1 MPEIQLRTACV
12 ARLGL
17 WLLTAALA
25 QESVVRAAEQ
35 PTPLGWWMLDEGQ
48 GEAAADRSRSGHDGQ
63 IMGAEWAPARAG
75 GSALEFDGINDY
87 VTVRH
92 HAAFNLRDALTITA
106 WVFPVDLAGEGGL
119 LVKGSPYFASGYL
132 LLRDG
137 NRLAFRVA
145 TEHTPGE
152 GVSGEGYAALRSEPV
167 LAAGR
172 WQHVAVVYS
181 ASAGRAALFY
191 NGRRIAQAPADG
203 RIVYL
208 TPKLPLNLGAMSHP
222 GSGNLRGFLRDV
234 RLYAAALDER
244 QIHEQYAQ
252 SAPVIAKLDVK
263 AKEERRRRAFTSQIQ
278 ATLVDRRTGKPLA
291 AKVFVRSAAGDCY
304 WPSDALVYG
313 LAGPRQ
319 CFYATGAFAMP
330 VPAGKFEISVTRGF
344 EYQPRIAM
352 LEVAEGE
359 RKPVR
364 LELDRSV
371 DMPAKGWY
379 AGEHHLHPLGHGG
392 RRYDQRMTMATAAGI
407 CQAEGLDY
415 AFWMGSRGHEIAS
428 TSQLPDPWIVD
439 GKLGQVFTTDG
450 FVAQCC
456 VEPIGVCGH
465 RCVVGTPRWSIQG
478 NPQFESLAVF
488 DQVQRQGGLA
498 IFSHP
503 YAGGVSL
510 AKDSGLCFA
519 RELPLAVALGRARMW
534 DLLCWGGSL
543 DDKLRDWYRW
553 LNLGF
558 RLAIGGSTDCYM
570 NNPAG
575 IIAPGQNRTYAKA
588 AGLTI
593 PDLVDAYR
601 RGRTVATN
609 GPLLVFTVAGHEV
622 GDVLTLEGRKP
633 QRLPL
638 HVEAHAMQGLER
650 VEVVVNGRS
659 VKTLAVDGQQQA
671 ETTFSYEVGQS
682 CWLAAR
688 STGRQGAGVG
698 PFAHTSPVYVQY
710 GQTAIE
716 TQPADVEY
724 FLGWL
729 TEYRRAVEEYGRR
742 NGRTPQEYAG
752 LLARIEQAANVYR
765 GLAAAPRRW
774 MEQP

>member
-1 MPEIQLRTACV
+1 
-12 ARLGL
+12 LGL
-17 WLLTAALA
+17 WLLAAA
-25 QESVVRAAEQ
+25 CWWASAACAVEP
-35 PTPLGWWMLDEGQ
+35 PTPLGWWMLGEGQ
-48 GEAAADRSRSGHDGQ
+48 GPVAGDRSRYTHDGR
-63 IMGAEWAPARAG
+63 ITGAEWAPVTPG
-75 GSALEFDGINDY
+75 GTALEFDGINDY

-92 HAAFNLRDALTITA
+92 HAALNVRDELTITA

-132 LLRDG
+132 FLRDG
-137 NRLAFRVA
+137 DRLVFRVA

-152 GVSGEGYAALRSEPV
+152 GASGEGYDAVKSGPV
-167 LAAGR
+167 LVVGR

-181 ASAGRAALFY
+181 VSTGRAALFH
-191 NGRRIAQAPADG
+191 NGRRVAQVPADG

-208 TPKLPLNLGAMSHP
+208 TPKLSLNLGAMSHP

-234 RLYAAALDER
+234 RLYATALDEQ
-244 QIHEQYAQ
+244 QIQKQYAQ
-252 SAPVIAKLDVK
+252 TLPAMARLNVK
-263 AKEERRRRAFTSQIQ
+263 AKEERRQRALTSRIEV
-278 ATLVDRRTGKPLA
+278 TLVDRGTGKPLA
-291 AKVFVRSAAGDCY
+291 AKVFVRSADGTHY
-304 WPSDALVYG
+304 WPADALAYG

-319 CFYATGAFAMP
+319 CFYSTGAFTVP
-330 VPAGKFEISVTRGF
+330 VPAGKFEISATRGF
-344 EYQPRIAM
+344 EYLPQIAT
-352 LEVAEGE
+352 LEVAAGE
-359 RKPVR
+359 RRQVR
-364 LELDRSV
+364 LELERLV

-379 AGEHHLHPLGHGG
+379 AGEHHLHPVGHGG
-392 RRYDQRMTMATAAGI
+392 RRYDQRMTLATAAGI

-415 AFWMGSRGHEIAS
+415 AFWMGPRGHDIAS
-428 TSQLPDPWIVD
+428 TDVLPDPWIVD
-439 GKLGQVFTTDG
+439 GKLGQVFATDG

-465 RCVVGTPRWSIQG
+465 RCIVGAPRWSIPG

-488 DQVQRQGGLA
+488 DQVQQQGGLA

-570 NNPAG
+570 NNPG
-575 IIAPGQNRTYAKA
+575 TIIAPGLNRTYAKA

-593 PDLVDAYR
+593 PALVDAYR

-609 GPLLVFTVAGHEV
+609 GPLLVFTVVGHDV
-622 GDVLTLEGRKP
+622 GDVLTLDGCKT
-633 QRLPL
+633 QRLEL
-638 HVEAHAMQGLER
+638 HVEAHAVQGLER
-650 VEVVVNGRS
+650 VEIVANGRP
-659 VKTLAVDGQQQA
+659 VKTLACGGRQHA
-671 ETTFSYEVGQS
+671 ATTFAYEVGQS
-682 CWLAAR
+682 GWLAAR
-688 STGRQGAGVG
+688 SMGRQSAAVG

-742 NGRTPQEYAG
+742 NGRAPQEYAG
-752 LLARIEQAANVYR
+752 LLARIEQAADVYR
-765 GLAAAPRRW
+765 GLAVRPRRW
-774 MEQP
+774 MEHP

>member
-1 MPEIQLRTACV
+1 MPGIGLRTARV
-12 ARLGL
+12 GLLGL
-17 WLLTAALA
+17 WLLTATLA
-25 QESVVRAAEQ
+25 QEPIARAAEQ
-35 PTPLGWWMLDEGQ
+35 PMPLGWWMLDTGQ
-48 GEAAADRSRSGHDGQ
+48 GPAAVDRSRSGHDGQ
-63 IMGAEWAPARAG
+63 IVGAEWAPTRSG
-75 GSALEFDGINDY
+75 GAALEFDGINDY

-92 HAAFNLRDALTITA
+92 DAALNLRDALTITA
-106 WVFPVDLAGEGGL
+106 WLFPVDLAGDGGL
-119 LVKGSPYFASGYL
+119 LVKGSPYLASGYL
-132 LLRDG
+132 FLREGD
-137 NRLAFRVA
+137 RLAFRVA

-152 GVSGEGYAALRSEPV
+152 GVSGEGYAALKSGPV

-181 ASAGRAALFY
+181 AATGRAALFY
-191 NGRRIAQAPADG
+191 NGRRIKQVPADG

-222 GSGNLRGFLRDV
+222 RSGNLRGFLRDV
-234 RLYAAALDER
+234 RLYATALDEQ
-244 QIHEQYAQ
+244 QIRKQYVQAWP
-252 SAPVIAKLDVK
+252 AIAKLDVK
-263 AKEERRRRAFTSQIQ
+263 AKEERRRRACTSQLQ

-319 CFYATGAFAMP
+319 CFYATGAFTVP
-330 VPAGKFEISVTRGF
+330 VPAGKFEISATRGF
-344 EYQPRIAM
+344 EYVPQIAT

-359 RKPVR
+359 QRQVR

-379 AGEHHLHPLGHGG
+379 AGEHHLHPVGHGG
-392 RRYDQRMTMATAAGI
+392 RRYDQRMTLATAAGI

-415 AFWMGSRGHEIAS
+415 AFWMGPRGHDIAR
-428 TSQLPDPWIVD
+428 TDVLADPWIVD
-439 GKLGQVFTTDG
+439 GKLGQVFAANG

-478 NPQFESLAVF
+478 NPQFEALAVF

-570 NNPAG
+570 NNPAE
-575 IIAPGQNRTYAKA
+575 IIAPGHNRTYAKA

-609 GPLLVFTVAGHEV
+609 GPLLVFTVAGHDV
-622 GDVLTLEGRKP
+622 GDVLTLDGRKP
-633 QRLPL
+633 QRLQL
-638 HVEAHAMQGLER
+638 HVEAHAVQGLEH
-650 VEVVVNGRS
+650 VEIVANGRP
-659 VKTLAVDGQQQA
+659 VKSLVVDGQQHA
-671 ETTFSYEVGQS
+671 EATFAYEVGRS

-688 STGRQGAGVG
+688 SMGRQGAGGG

-710 GQTAIE
+710 GQTALE
-716 TQPADVEY
+716 VQPADVEY

-729 TEYRRAVEEYGRR
+729 AEYRRAVEEYGRR
-742 NGRTPQEYAG
+742 NGHAPQEYAG
-752 LLARIEQAANVYR
+752 LLARIEQAAGVYR
-765 GLAAAPRRW
+765 RLAATPRLW
-774 MEQP
+774 MEHP